1 MKQLPPDTPEQSLI
15 TQYKGPRLVVKA
27 YAGTGK
33 TTTLVKY
40 AHNNPD
46 SRILYLAYNRAI
58 RDEAREKFP
67 ANVDCKT
74 SHQLAYATI
83 GRGYQHKLTGNLRLT
98 DIAQAGNTKNWT
110 FAKDILDTLNAFMCS
125 ADMLILYTHF
135 ARADTGKVLTSKQE
149 RYQIQVVEGAELI
162 WKRMTNVQDPF
173 PTVHDC
179 YLKQYQLGMPNLSR
193 RYTTI
198 LFDEAQDANP
208 VTSSIVLQQNCKVI
222 LVGDRHQQIYRFRGA
237 NNALD
242 SKELMNADQLYLT
255 HSFRFGPNV
264 SLVAN
269 ALLELKGETRPV
281 VGRGPADQVVM
292 FLPGDVGH
300 RAILHRTVMG
310 VIETAL
316 SATESGAQVFW
327 VGGIDAYQI
336 NELQDLYWF
345 SMAEPDRVKN
355 KKLLDEYEDYFEY
368 QEVAKATKDPEMM
381 RAVKIINSYD
391 EIPER
396 LTTLRRNTVKEEF
409 GADITVSTAHRCKG
423 LEWDFVQLYDDFP
436 DVLDPEL
443 DPMARDDEINL
454 LYVASTRAMRILAL
468 NSAVEMVIRYITQ
481 KRLVEKQIKM
491 VAEAK
496 DVEEDT
502 SK

>member
-1 MKQLPPDTPEQSLI
+1 MKPLPPDTPEQALI
-15 TQYKGPRLVVKA
+15 TQYKGSLLVVRA

-40 AHNNPD
+40 AHNNLN
-46 SRILYLAYNRAI
+46 SRILYIAYNRGI

-83 GRGYQHKLTGNLRLT
+83 GRSYQHKLTGNLRLT
-98 DIAQAGNTKNWT
+98 DIAQAVDTKNWT
-110 FAKDILDTLNAFMCS
+110 IAKDILDTLTSFMSS
-125 ADMLILYTHF
+125 ADFRILYTHF
-135 ARADTGKVLTSKQE
+135 ARADTGKVLTTKQTQ
-149 RYQIQVVEGAELI
+149 YISQVVEGAEFV
-162 WKRMTNVQDPF
+162 WSKMTNPEDPF

-198 LFDEAQDANP
+198 LFDEAQDSNP
-208 VTSSIVLQQNCKVI
+208 VTSSIVLQQHCKII

-242 SKELMNADQLYLT
+242 SKDLAGADQLYLT
-255 HSFRFGPNV
+255 HSWRFGHNV
-264 SLVAN
+264 AIVAN

-281 VGRGPADQVVM
+281 VGRGVSDQVVM
-292 FLPGDVGH
+292 FLPRDVGH
-300 RAILHRTVMG
+300 RTVIHRTVMG

-316 SATESGAQVFW
+316 AATAEGKKVYW

-336 NELQDLYWF
+336 NELQDIYWYA
-345 SMAEPDRVKN
+345 MAAPDRVRN
-355 KKLLDEYEDYFEY
+355 KKLLDDFQDYGEY
-368 QEVAKATKDPEMM
+368 QEVAKATKDPDMS
-381 RAVKIINSYD
+381 RAIKIIGSYD
-391 EIPER
+391 NIPDLLTLLR
-396 LTTLRRNTVKEEF
+396 LNTVKEEF

-423 LEWDFVQLYDDFP
+423 LEWDNVQLYDDFP

-443 DPMARDDEINL
+443 DTTTRDDEINL
-454 LYVASTRAMRILAL
+454 LYVASTRAMRALAL
-468 NSAVEMVIRYITQ
+468 NSAVEMVIRYITH
-481 KRLVEKQIKM
+481 KRLVEKQMKIA
-491 VAEAK
+491 AEAT
-496 DVEEDT
+496 EDDPT
-502 SK
+502 K

>member
-1 MKQLPPDTPEQSLI
+1 
-15 TQYKGPRLVVKA
+15 
-27 YAGTGK
+27 
-33 TTTLVKY
+33 
-40 AHNNPD
+40 
-46 SRILYLAYNRAI
+46 
-58 RDEAREKFP
+58 
-67 ANVDCKT
+67 
-74 SHQLAYATI
+74 
-83 GRGYQHKLTGNLRLT
+83 
-98 DIAQAGNTKNWT
+98 
-110 FAKDILDTLNAFMCS
+110 
-125 ADMLILYTHF
+125 
-135 ARADTGKVLTSKQE
+135 
-149 RYQIQVVEGAELI
+149 
-162 WKRMTNVQDPF
+162 
-173 PTVHDC
+173 
-179 YLKQYQLGMPNLSR
+179 
-193 RYTTI
+193 
-198 LFDEAQDANP
+198 
-208 VTSSIVLQQNCKVI
+208 
-222 LVGDRHQQIYRFRGA
+222 
-237 NNALD
+237 
-242 SKELMNADQLYLT
+242 
-255 HSFRFGPNV
+255 
-264 SLVAN
+264 
-269 ALLELKGETRPV
+269 
-281 VGRGPADQVVM
+281 
-292 FLPGDVGH
+292 
-300 RAILHRTVMG
+300 G

-481 KRLVEKQIKM
+481 KRMVEKQMKM
-491 VAEAK
+491 AAEATE
-496 DVEEDT
+496 VEEDT
-502 SK
+502 TK